1 MAIERYDISGG
12 GSRLV
17 IHNDV
22 AYFTGHVSP
31 FTSTLRE
38 QTMGLCKRYDEL
50 LPQFGLKKENILMA
64 NIYLQNIDDLKEFDE
79 VFHEWVGAE
88 NPPAGVAV
96 QAPPEFKTEDGKDIL
111 VELALI
117 VARK

>member
-1 MAIERYDISGG
+1 MAIERYDITPG

-17 IHNDV
+17 IHNDI

-31 FTSTLRE
+31 FTQTISE
-38 QTMGLCKRYDEL
+38 QTAGICKRYDEL

-64 NIYLQNIDDLKEFDE
+64 NIYMRDISQQAEFDA
-79 VFHEWVGAE
+79 VFHEWVGSE

-96 QAPPEFKTEDGKDIL
+96 QAPPELKTEDGQDIL
-111 VELALI
+111 VEVALI
-117 VARK
+117 VAR